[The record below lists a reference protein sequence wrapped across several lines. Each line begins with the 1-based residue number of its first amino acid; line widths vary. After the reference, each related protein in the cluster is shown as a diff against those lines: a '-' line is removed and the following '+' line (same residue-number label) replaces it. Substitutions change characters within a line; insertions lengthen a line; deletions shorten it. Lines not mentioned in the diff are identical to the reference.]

1 MKNNYGAKKPERQ
14 ELGRVSDRISFIY
27 VEHARINRQD
37 SAIQVVDYRGI
48 INIPVALV
56 SVLLLGP
63 GVDVTHR
70 AMELMGDSSLAV
82 VWVGE
87 CGVRQYA
94 HGRSLNHSS
103 RLLEAQAKLVSNRRS
118 RLATA
123 RQMYEMRFPN
133 EDFSNLTMEELRG
146 KEGSRVRRIYRE
158 QSKLTGVSWNKR
170 EYKVDNFED
179 GTPINKALTAAHQA
193 LYGLSYSVI
202 VALGASPGLGFIHTG
217 HDLAFVYDFA
227 DLYKAKYSIPIA
239 FKMTAKYGNQDI
251 ATHTRIAMR
260 DEFKKG
266 KPLAKMVK
274 DLKSLLLKDSTADIE
289 SPQVIMSLWDDR
301 EGLQKFGVQ
310 YHEAQS

>member
-1 MKNNYGAKKPERQ
+1 M
-14 ELGRVSDRISFIY
+14 
-27 VEHARINRQD
+27 
-37 SAIQVVDYRGI
+37 
-48 INIPVALV
+48 
-56 SVLLLGP
+56 LLLGP

-170 EYKVDNFED
+170 EYKVDNFKD

-217 HDLAFVYDFA
+217 HDLAFLYDFA
-227 DLYKAKYSIPIA
+227 DLYKAR
-239 FKMTAKYGNQDI
+239 N
-251 ATHTRIAMR
+251 
-260 DEFKKG
+260 
-266 KPLAKMVK
+266 
-274 DLKSLLLKDSTADIE
+274 
-289 SPQVIMSLWDDR
+289 
-301 EGLQKFGVQ
+301 
-310 YHEAQS
+310 